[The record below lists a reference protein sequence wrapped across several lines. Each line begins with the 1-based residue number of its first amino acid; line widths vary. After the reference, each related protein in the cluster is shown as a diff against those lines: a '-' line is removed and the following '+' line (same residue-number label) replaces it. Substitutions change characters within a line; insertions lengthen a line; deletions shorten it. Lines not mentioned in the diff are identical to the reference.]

1 MSWADEHCE
10 VTEMLRA
17 TCVHC
22 RPAAERRRLDA
33 VELDLR
39 KYGAGPATREIA
51 PDAHFEDGPIFTAR
65 YDSGTCPRCHIP
77 FHKANLGRSNRRS
90 FWCERCQK
98 LYT

>member
-17 TCVHC
+17 TCAHC

-77 FHKANLGRSNRRS
+77 LGKGMSIRLHGGRYHHAECV
-90 FWCERCQK
+90 F
-98 LYT
+98 